1 MRRAISF
8 KSIAPYALLAPG
20 LIWLAIFFIYPA
32 IQMFLVSLWT
42 GNVQD
47 GFQQTWNWGIY
58 PEAFQEYWPWIGRSI
73 VYGGLATILAFALGF
88 PLAYAIA
95 FRGGRLQE
103 PPAVPR
109 HRPVLHELPA
119 ANPVLEDHL
128 LGRRDLPRSAQDHR
142 DPPGR
147 FPAAGHAGS
156 RHRRHHLQLPAV
168 HDAAPLR
175 RAREDRSA
183 ASRGGRGPLRR
194 TVAAAR
200 DVRRGHPGR
209 AARRRG
215 RRGHGLRP
223 DRPGRSRVS
232 SRVRSSAR
240 GSSARRSSGSPC
252 PSRRRASSPAPCS
265 CSSPRS
271 ATTSTPSCSG
281 TRSR

>member
-32 IQMFLVSLWT
+32 IQMFLVSL
-42 GNVQD
+42 VDRQR
-47 GFQQTWNWGIY
+47 
-58 PEAFQEYWPWIGRSI
+58 PGR
-73 VYGGLATILAFALGF
+73 VPADVELGDLPRGVPGVLAVDR
-88 PLAYAIA
+88 PLDRVRRPRHDPRLRARLPA
-95 FRGGRLQE
+95 RLRDRLPRGRLQE

-119 ANPVLEDHL
+119 ADPVLEDHL

-142 DPPGR
+142 DHPGR

-168 HDAAPLR
+168 HDPAPLR

-183 ASRGGRGPLRR
+183 PARGGRGPLRR

-200 DVRRGHPGR
+200 DVRRGHPRR

-223 DRPGRSRVS
+223 DRRWASRAS
-232 SRVRSSAR
+232 SRVR
-240 GSSARRSSGSPC
+240 
-252 PSRRRASSPAPCS
+252 
-265 CSSPRS
+265 
-271 ATTSTPSCSG
+271 
-281 TRSR
+281 